1 MRHMISHDQA
11 PGIPEPVVINNAWQ
25 TYGLLA
31 GFGLSIPVFFVTT
44 YGWVVSIVGP
54 LLVAG
59 CTGSV
64 TARTQIVDS
73 FGREDTA
80 AGVRADLRR
89 KNTASLGLP
98 DQSLFNKPQN

>member
-1 MRHMISHDQA
+1 MISHDQA

-44 YGWVVSIVGP
+44 YGWVVWIVGP
-54 LLVAG
+54 LLVRRLYRFRHRQNPDSGQLRPRRHCRRGAG
-59 CTGSV
+59 RPSPEK
-64 TARTQIVDS
+64 IP
-73 FGREDTA
+73 
-80 AGVRADLRR
+80 
-89 KNTASLGLP
+89 ASLGLP